1 MAVGARG
8 VSHPDYR
15 VEHAAPARDGG
26 AEHQEAGLGKLVKF
40 ELRER
45 RATGRTKPT
54 GQAQILL
61 FTGVRY
67 ERGTTWPASTLRD
80 PSRPKRRRG

>member
-1 MAVGARG
+1 MLLPPLGTG
-8 VSHPDYR
+8 EPNTL
-15 VEHAAPARDGG
+15 
-26 AEHQEAGLGKLVKF
+26 EAGLGKLVKF

-45 RATGRTKPT
+45 PASGQTKPR
-54 GQAQILL
+54 GDAQILL

-67 ERGTTWPASTLRD
+67 ERGTTWPVETRRD

>member
-1 MAVGARG
+1 M
-8 VSHPDYR
+8 
-15 VEHAAPARDGG
+15 
-26 AEHQEAGLGKLVKF
+26 GKLVKF

-45 RATGRTKPT
+45 PAAAVGKPC
-54 GQAQILL
+54 GNAQILL

-67 ERGTTWPASTLRD
+67 ERGTTCPPADLRD

>member
-1 MAVGARG
+1 M
-8 VSHPDYR
+8 
-15 VEHAAPARDGG
+15 HAASARDGG
-26 AEHQEAGLGKLVKF
+26 ARTLEAGLGKLVKF

-45 RATGRTKPT
+45 PATGRAKPT

-67 ERGTTWPASTLRD
+67 ERGTTWPTGNLRG

>member
-1 MAVGARG
+1 MRPPLGTG
-8 VSHPDYR
+8 EPNIL
-15 VEHAAPARDGG
+15 
-26 AEHQEAGLGKLVKF
+26 EAGLGKLVKF

-45 RATGRTKPT
+45 ASSRTKLP
-54 GQAQILL
+54 GDAQILL

-67 ERGTTWPASTLRD
+67 ERGTTRPACDLRD

>member
-1 MAVGARG
+1 MLPSLGTG
-8 VSHPDYR
+8 EPNTL
-15 VEHAAPARDGG
+15 
-26 AEHQEAGLGKLVKF
+26 EASLGKLVKF

-45 RATGRTKPT
+45 PAAAVGKPC
-54 GQAQILL
+54 GNAQILL

-67 ERGTTWPASTLRD
+67 ERGTTCPPADLRD